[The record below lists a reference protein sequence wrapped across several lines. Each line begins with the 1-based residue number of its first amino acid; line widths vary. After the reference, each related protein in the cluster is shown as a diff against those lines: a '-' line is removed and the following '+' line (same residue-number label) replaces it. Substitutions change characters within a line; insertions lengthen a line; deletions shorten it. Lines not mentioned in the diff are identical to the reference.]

1 MNKNKQIAGFS
12 KLSKTEK
19 IHWLAQNFLY
29 NNPINVAK
37 EFASYW
43 HDSIEEQKVF
53 DGFSENTITNFFLPF
68 GIAPNFKINEK
79 LYAVPMVT
87 EESSVVAAAANAAKF
102 WFDRGG
108 FRAEVISTLKIGQV
122 HFNYKGNFEKLKTVF
137 PELKSNL
144 ILGTRD
150 ITANMDKRGGGI
162 VDIKLI
168 DLSDKL
174 ENYYQLR
181 CSFETCDSMGAN
193 FINSVLER
201 FGQLLVE
208 LIQENDIF
216 TYSEKDVQIIMCILS
231 NYTPDCLVHA
241 EVSCPVK
248 DLGEIEGVPAEEF
261 AAKFV
266 QAVKIAKIDP
276 YRAATHNKGI
286 MNGIDSVVL
295 ATGNDFRAIE
305 SCVHTY
311 ASKNGSYASL
321 SDASLSDGIF
331 KFWMTLPLALG
342 TVGGLTALH
351 PLAKK
356 SLELLGKPSAQE
368 LMKIT
373 AVVGLAQNF
382 AAVKSLTTTGIQQ
395 GHMKMHLSNILMSL
409 QATEE
414 ELETAKEYFDGKV
427 ISFSAARDYLT
438 NIRKKA
444 VG

>member
-1 MNKNKQIAGFS
+1 MNNDKQIAGFS

-43 HDSIEEQKVF
+43 HDSIEEQKIF

-68 GIAPNFKINEK
+68 GVAPNFKINNK

-108 FRAEVISTLKIGQV
+108 FKAEVISTLKIGQV
-122 HFNYKGNFEKLKTVF
+122 HFNYKGSFEKLKTFF
-137 PELKSNL
+137 PTLKSDL

-162 VDIKLI
+162 VDIELI
-168 DLSDKL
+168 DLSDQL
-174 ENYYQLR
+174 EHYYQLR

-208 LIQENDIF
+208 LVQENDILS
-216 TYSEKDVQIIMCILS
+216 YHEKDIKIIMCILS

-241 EVSCPVK
+241 EVSCAI
-248 DLGEIEGVPAEEF
+248 DMLGEIEGMPAEEF
-261 AAKFV
+261 ATKFV

-305 SCVHTY
+305 ACVHTY
-311 ASKNGSYASL
+311 ACKSGTYSSL
-321 SDASLSDGIF
+321 SDASIENGVF

-356 SLELLGKPSAQE
+356 SLELLGKPSAEE

-414 ELETAKEYFDGKV
+414 ELENAKEYFNGKV
-427 ISFSAARDYLT
+427 ISFGAARDYL
-438 NIRKKA
+438 NNLRKKA
-444 VG
+444 VS

>member
-1 MNKNKQIAGFS
+1 MGNNKQISGFS

-68 GIAPNFKINEK
+68 GVAPNFKINDK

-102 WFDRGG
+102 WFYRGG
-108 FRAEVISTLKIGQV
+108 FKAEVVSTVKIGQV
-122 HFNYKGNFEKLKTVF
+122 HFNYKGSFEKLQNFF
-137 PELKSNL
+137 PQLKQDL
-144 ILGTRD
+144 MQGAKD
-150 ITANMDKRGGGI
+150 ITENMEKRGGGI
-162 VDIKLI
+162 VDIELI
-168 DLSDKL
+168 NLSDQL

-208 LIQENDIF
+208 LVQENDSF
-216 TYSEKDVQIIMCILS
+216 TYSEKDIKVIMCILS
-231 NYTPDCLVHA
+231 NFTPDCLVHA
-241 EVSCPVK
+241 EVSCPLSA
-248 DLGEIEGVPAEEF
+248 LGDVEGMPAADF
-261 AAKFV
+261 ANKFV

-276 YRAATHNKGI
+276 YRATTHNKGI

-295 ATGNDFRAIE
+295 ATGNDFRAVE
-305 SCVHTY
+305 SCIHTY
-311 ASKNGSYASL
+311 ACRNGSYASL
-321 SDASLSDGIF
+321 SDASVEDGIF
-331 KFWMTLPLALG
+331 KFWMTIPLALG

-356 SLELLGKPSAQE
+356 SLELLGKPSAAE

-373 AVVGLAQNF
+373 ATVGLAQNF

-395 GHMKMHLSNILMSL
+395 GHMKMHLSNIMMSL
-409 QATEE
+409 QATED
-414 ELETAKEYFDGKV
+414 ELAKAKEYFNGKV
-427 ISFSAARDYLT
+427 ISFGAAREYL
-438 NIRKKA
+438 NSLRKNA
-444 VG
+444 IG